1 MPHSLRYFP
10 VALACSLA
18 FNTHLISESHSA
30 PRHQVPLSP
39 AATPQPAP
47 THCAPAP
54 FCRLFEP
61 QSQPV
66 STATRAIK
74 TLRKPAPGLLVKSKL
89 KHPKTKPRA
98 TRHDPHVATTGHD
111 IELPRRSAST
121 AAIWGLAGYNYHWI
135 ILVTRT
141 ETGISS
147 AGRASPYGTLT
158 PLNDVAGASFQ
169 TRLGIPLNHVTDF
182 GAPALT
188 PGSFGMPPVLAPTH

>member
-61 QSQPV
+61 QSQYLHAQLGDTTPHQHFSTLFAV
-66 STATRAIK
+66 SSLIPH
-74 TLRKPAPGLLVKSKL
+74 LR
-89 KHPKTKPRA
+89 
-98 TRHDPHVATTGHD
+98 
-111 IELPRRSAST
+111 
-121 AAIWGLAGYNYHWI
+121 
-135 ILVTRT
+135 
-141 ETGISS
+141 
-147 AGRASPYGTLT
+147 
-158 PLNDVAGASFQ
+158 
-169 TRLGIPLNHVTDF
+169 
-182 GAPALT
+182 
-188 PGSFGMPPVLAPTH
+188 